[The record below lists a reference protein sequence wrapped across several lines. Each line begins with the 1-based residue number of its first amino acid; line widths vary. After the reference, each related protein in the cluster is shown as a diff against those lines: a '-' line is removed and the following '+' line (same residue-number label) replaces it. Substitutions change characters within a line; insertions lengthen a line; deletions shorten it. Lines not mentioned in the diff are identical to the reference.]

1 MKVRPAVKPI
11 ASSCMTS
18 GMTIKEVSIAMFG
31 GATWDI
37 INAPKAK
44 DNTIRTCKG
53 NMRDP
58 KKGAEIKNAPA
69 RKFMTNTCKSQFN
82 RSCI

>member
-1 MKVRPAVKPI
+1 
-11 ASSCMTS
+11 
-18 GMTIKEVSIAMFG
+18 MTIKEVNIAISG